1 MTSPAMSAR
10 SDVAAQKAAR
20 ALYALLDL
28 SKALSSEIDLQ
39 KLLDIIVEK
48 ASAVVEAERTKIVL
62 YDDGGT
68 EQARAM
74 TNTGALLSA
83 PIIDSH
89 GKLLGV
95 IESVNKVA
103 HGSFD
108 AHDEE
113 LMHAL
118 AAHVAVAIERAQ
130 MTELHLDN
138 QRFEQSLRLAS
149 EIQMRMLPT
158 GTVSLPDNS
167 PFAIHAFIRPAK
179 QVGGDLY
186 DFFWNHQRLYF
197 CIGDVT
203 GKGIGAALV
212 MAMTK
217 TLVRAHAAFQ
227 DDPAKLLSAVN
238 ARLYEETDPAMF
250 VTAFCG
256 FLNLSDGRLLYSN
269 AGHEPPLIASSR
281 EPVHRLNSKA
291 GLPLGVLHN
300 FSYVVEETVL
310 QPGDA
315 LFLYTD
321 GVTDA
326 SNRAEELFSVNRLRD
341 VIEHCGAAEP
351 SYMVLEV
358 MESVDRFAEGTSQA
372 DDIAM
377 VCLQYR
383 GATRPS
389 EMSSIFRRDIEE
401 LAKVFD
407 LVGRFFAA
415 TNVDDAVRYPV
426 ELAAEEIF
434 TNLVRHNASGG
445 PRIEVRLRLEE
456 DELLL
461 SVTDFDAPRFD
472 IERDA
477 PDTDVDQP
485 LESRGPGGLGLFLVK
500 TMMDRVEYRHEN
512 GNGTVTLHKRVR

>member
-1 MTSPAMSAR
+1 MSAR
-10 SDVAAQKAAR
+10 SDVAAEKAAR

-62 YDDGGT
+62 YDD
-68 EQARAM
+68 EEALQPRAM
-74 TNTGALLSA
+74 TNTGVLLSA
-83 PIIDSH
+83 PVIDSH

-95 IESVNKVA
+95 IESANKVEN
-103 HGSFD
+103 GRFD
-108 AHDEE
+108 AHDEK

-118 AAHVAVAIERAQ
+118 AAHVAVAIERAR

-138 QRFEQSLRLAS
+138 QRYEQSLRLAS
-149 EIQMRMLPT
+149 EIQMRMLPS
-158 GTVSLPDNS
+158 GTVTLPDNS
-167 PFAIHAFIRPAK
+167 PFAIHAFIRPAR
-179 QVGGDLY
+179 QIGGDLY
-186 DFFWNHQRLYF
+186 DFFWNDESLYF

-203 GKGIGAALV
+203 GKGVGAALV

-217 TLVRAHAAFQ
+217 TLFRAYAVFQ
-227 DDPAKLLSAVN
+227 YDPARLMSAVN
-238 ARLYEETDPAMF
+238 ARLNEETDPSMF

-256 FLNLSDGRLLYSN
+256 FLNLADGKLLYSN
-269 AGHEPPLIASSR
+269 AGHEPPLIMRAGGA
-281 EPVHRLNSKA
+281 PQRLVSKS
-291 GLPLGVLHN
+291 GVPLGALRS
-300 FSYVVEETVL
+300 FKYVVEKTFL
-310 QPGDA
+310 QPGDT
-315 LFLYTD
+315 LLVYTD

-326 SNRAEELFSVNRLRD
+326 SNRDEELFSIDRLKEVVGR
-341 VIEHCGAAEP
+341 CGGAEP
-351 SYMVLEV
+351 SYLVQEV
-358 MESVDRFAEGTSQA
+358 VEGVDQFAEGTSQA

-383 GATRPS
+383 GTARPNELSAT
-389 EMSSIFRRDIEE
+389 FRRDIGE

-415 TNVDDAVRYPV
+415 TSVDDAVRYPV

-445 PRIEVRLRLEE
+445 PKIEVRLRLEE
-456 DELLL
+456 DELSL

-472 IERDA
+472 IEHDA
-477 PDTDVDQP
+477 PATDIDQP
-485 LESRGPGGLGLFLVK
+485 LEKRKPGGLGVFLVK

-512 GNGTVTLHKRVR
+512 GNGTVTLYKRVR